1 MAESI
6 PPSLALIVL
15 GSISSLSVIALF
27 MAGIVPA
34 LVIAA
39 CLMVLVY
46 VRARRSGA
54 VPEPRAPL
62 SVVMRELYRA
72 GLGLAMP
79 ILLLTALRMGIATPT
94 EVSAFAVV
102 YALVVTRYVYREM
115 SLSQLYLCLV
125 GSACMTGVVLFM
137 VSSAF
142 VLAWVVSA
150 EGIPQAAAEWVVD
163 SLQSPYLFMALSLC
177 LVLFLGAI
185 LEGLPA
191 LVILTPLLLPAAKQ
205 IGIDP
210 LHYGMVVVIAMSV
223 GASAP
228 IIGICTITACA
239 VGGTTIEAVTRPY
252 LPYYFALIVGLAIVA
267 FLPWFTLVLPHAFG
281 LGR

>member
-79 ILLLTALRMGIATPT
+79 ILLLTALRM
-94 EVSAFAVV
+94 
-102 YALVVTRYVYREM
+102 
-115 SLSQLYLCLV
+115 
-125 GSACMTGVVLFM
+125 
-137 VSSAF
+137 
-142 VLAWVVSA
+142 
-150 EGIPQAAAEWVVD
+150 
-163 SLQSPYLFMALSLC
+163 
-177 LVLFLGAI
+177 
-185 LEGLPA
+185 
-191 LVILTPLLLPAAKQ
+191 
-205 IGIDP
+205 
-210 LHYGMVVVIAMSV
+210 
-223 GASAP
+223 
-228 IIGICTITACA
+228 
-239 VGGTTIEAVTRPY
+239 
-252 LPYYFALIVGLAIVA
+252 
-267 FLPWFTLVLPHAFG
+267 
-281 LGR
+281 

>member
-1 MAESI
+1 MA
-6 PPSLALIVL
+6 
-15 GSISSLSVIALF
+15 
-27 MAGIVPA
+27 
-34 LVIAA
+34 
-39 CLMVLVY
+39 
-46 VRARRSGA
+46 
-54 VPEPRAPL
+54 
-62 SVVMRELYRA
+62 
-72 GLGLAMP
+72 
-79 ILLLTALRMGIATPT
+79 
-94 EVSAFAVV
+94 
-102 YALVVTRYVYREM
+102 
-115 SLSQLYLCLV
+115 
-125 GSACMTGVVLFM
+125 
-137 VSSAF
+137 
-142 VLAWVVSA
+142 VSA
-150 EGIPQAAAEWVVD
+150 EGIPQAAAEWVVN